1 MLILR
6 PRKSA
11 ASFALCLTLIANL
24 LSACGTEV
32 DVGRN
37 DQPELF
43 RTPDDEGE
51 EGSGGESSGEG
62 SANALALNCT
72 ETVDQAELSEHAAAF
87 CDETPAELKTPFARA
102 YNRICEQRNI
112 VRMMESGCAWSG
124 EGKLDKFFRVLEKT
138 DLNDRSIQDFS
149 LLAAF
154 SVNIAR
160 TPEEYLYAFY
170 RGYDDPAFK
179 AQLKKLDAFKLSNV
193 QVDRDKG
200 QVDYSVE
207 AQTSAATAKYR
218 GLIKVKKLSSGM
230 VAIYDQA
237 VSDKVVVKEQRYL
250 ILLIPNGEKSSV
262 VMAVD
267 DKIVEDLGNHQI
279 AYTTSVK
286 INKDRMDLTNAMAR
300 YQGEVPQ

>member
-1 MLILR
+1 MLLFCSWICVAQW
-6 PRKSA
+6 SV
-11 ASFALCLTLIANL
+11 
-24 LSACGTEV
+24 ACGTDV

-43 RTPDDEGE
+43 RTPDDEE
-51 EGSGGESSGEG
+51 EEESGSESNGEG

-72 ETVDQAELSEHAAAF
+72 ESVAVGELSSHAAAF
-87 CDETPAELKTPFARA
+87 CDETPSDLKTPFARA
-102 YNRICEQRNI
+102 YTRICEQRNI

-124 EGKLDKFFRVLEKT
+124 EGKLDKFFRVLDKT
-138 DLNDRSIQDFS
+138 DLNDRSVQDFS

-154 SVNIAR
+154 SVNISR
-160 TPEEYLYAFY
+160 SPEEYLYAFY
-170 RGYDDPAFK
+170 RGYDDPEFK

-193 QVDRDKG
+193 RVDREQGK
-200 QVDYSVE
+200 VEYSVE

-218 GLIKVKKLSSGM
+218 GLITVKKLSTGM

-250 ILLIPNGEKSSV
+250 ILLVPTGEKSSV

-300 YQGEVPQ
+300 YKGEVPQ